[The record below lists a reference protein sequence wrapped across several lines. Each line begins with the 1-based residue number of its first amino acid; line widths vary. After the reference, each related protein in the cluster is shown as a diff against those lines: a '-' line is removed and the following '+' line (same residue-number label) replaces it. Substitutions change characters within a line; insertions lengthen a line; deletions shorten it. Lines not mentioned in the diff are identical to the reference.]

1 MIFIYKEQKIKQISK
16 MVFNSNSYNSNDSH
30 PSYFDGGNS
39 YAPFFDSGGGID
51 I

>member
-1 MIFIYKEQKIKQISK
+1 
-16 MVFNSNSYNSNDSH
+16 MVFNSNSYNSNDSY
-30 PSYFDGGNS
+30 PSYFDGSNS